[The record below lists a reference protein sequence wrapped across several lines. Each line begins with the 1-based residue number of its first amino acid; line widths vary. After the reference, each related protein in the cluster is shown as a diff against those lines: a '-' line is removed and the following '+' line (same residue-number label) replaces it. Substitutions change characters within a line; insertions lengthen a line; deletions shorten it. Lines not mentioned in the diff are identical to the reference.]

1 MERMLNAKGTLER
14 NTGNLA
20 SIEVGRSWVNSLR
33 NSPIAKSVKRA
44 NSYL

>member
-20 SIEVGRSWVNSLR
+20 SIEVERSRGV
-33 NSPIAKSVKRA
+33 
-44 NSYL
+44 